1 MLILSVA
8 GDVTRPRYCSVEH
21 MFDSDVAKGLP
32 MDLIDLINRGS
43 ATASEL
49 DDAVH
54 LQKAAE
60 EFLGAYAMFDGY
72 DVVAASS
79 IAERV
84 LGAAMMIR
92 PGLSGSGKGR
102 TVIFDV
108 TVASGTQMARA
119 AQRLR
124 HAGNSD
130 ELVGIALHT
139 LACCESTNAQIEDL
153 VQLVIAH
160 PPERDFALAEGCE
173 GSHGRVGLAL

>member
-1 MLILSVA
+1 MDALELI
-8 GDVTRPRYCSVEH
+8 G
-21 MFDSDVAKGLP
+21 
-32 MDLIDLINRGS
+32 RGA
-43 ATASEL
+43 ATAAEL
-49 DDAVH
+49 DDAVCLH
-54 LQKAAE
+54 KAAE

-92 PGLSGSGKGR
+92 PELSGAGKGR

-119 AQRLR
+119 AKRLR

-130 ELVGIALHT
+130 DLVGIALHT
-139 LACCESTNAQIEDL
+139 LACCEATGVRIDDL
-153 VQLVIAH
+153 SQLVIAH
-160 PPERDFALAEGCE
+160 PEERRPSEYEGCD
-173 GSHGRVGLAL
+173 GRHSGVGLTV

>member
-1 MLILSVA
+1 
-8 GDVTRPRYCSVEH
+8 
-21 MFDSDVAKGLP
+21 
-32 MDLIDLINRGS
+32 MDLLALMNRGS
-43 ATASEL
+43 ENAARL
-49 DDAVH
+49 DDAVY

-60 EFLGAYAMFDGY
+60 EFLGAYAMFEGY

-92 PGLSGSGKGR
+92 PELSGAGRGR

-108 TVASGTQMARA
+108 TIASGTQMARA

-124 HAGNSD
+124 HAGNTN

-139 LACCESTNAQIEDL
+139 LACCEDTKAGVEDL
-153 VQLVIAH
+153 AQLVIAH
-160 PPERDFALAEGCE
+160 SPGSERVSAERCD
-173 GSHGRVGLAL
+173 GRHDSVGLAL